1 MRALLVQSPATSPW
15 VPRRQ
20 WEPPSVAMA
29 TIAGQIDNHDV
40 RVADMVVWRKQAVP
54 RFLQVLRE
62 FKPDVVGFT
71 SMTFQYDT
79 TVGFAYLTK
88 QFDSRIRTVL
98 GGYHA
103 TLFSE
108 NIAAGPDANLW
119 DFLVRGEGDFA
130 FGELL
135 NSIEAD
141 GKGMENILGLTYKEQ
156 GQEKDRFRHNPAR
169 PLEDLDKIRIPARDK
184 RLAKGFHMYF
194 RRADVIETSRGCLHL
209 CNFCSIREMY
219 GRSFRLFPL
228 DRVLADIEDAYSR
241 GARHI
246 FCTDDNI
253 TLDMD
258 RFEQL
263 CDGVIRLK
271 LKNLIFTTQ
280 ASPIG
285 FAHRPDVAKK
295 MAQAGF
301 VSIFLG
307 IENVSV
313 KNLKTM
319 QKPNTL
325 DTIRRGV
332 AALQKED
339 IIVIA
344 GIINGLPDDDPE
356 SIRENYQFIK
366 EMGIASVMDQIMT
379 PYPKTPLREEM
390 LEDGRVANLSDF
402 RWYDGYFSN
411 VRTHQLTPEELNFV
425 RWKIRREVIG
435 MWRATKADWK
445 FFKGYTYVWEFGFRH
460 IVWLNERLLELIF
473 GVEGRY
479 KLQMRQF
486 LQLNDFGIEIPGRQR
501 ADAYHPVYGS
511 NADPYRDT
519 RWSLLKQRLPF
530 PWRKRLANGASSLS
544 VRGES
549 RGAVHE

>member
-40 RVADMVVWRKQAVP
+40 RVADMVVWRKQAVR
-54 RFLQVLRE
+54 RFLQILRE
-62 FKPDVVGFT
+62 FEPDVVGFT

-79 TVGFAYLTK
+79 TAGFAYLTK

-108 NIAAGPDANLW
+108 SLAAGPDANLW

-135 NSIEAD
+135 NSIEAY
-141 GKGMENILGLTYKEQ
+141 GNGMENILGLSYKEE
-156 GQEKDRFRHNPAR
+156 GIFRHNPAR
-169 PLEDLDKIRIPARDK
+169 PLEDLTRIRIPAREK

-228 DRVLADIEDAYSR
+228 DRVLADIEDAYRR

-253 TLDMD
+253 TLDME

-285 FAHRPDVAKK
+285 LAHRPDVARK

-319 QKPNTL
+319 HKPNTL
-325 DTIRRGV
+325 DTIQRGV

-339 IIVIA
+339 IVVIA
-344 GIINGLPDDDPE
+344 GIINGLADDDPE

-366 EMGIASVMDQIMT
+366 KMGITSVMDQIMT

-390 LEDGRVANLSDF
+390 LADGRVANLSDF

-411 VRTHQLTPEELNFV
+411 VRTRQLTAEELNFV
-425 RWKIRREVIG
+425 RWKIRREIVG

-445 FFKGYTYVWEFGFRH
+445 FFKGYTYIWEFGLRH
-460 IVWLNERLLELIF
+460 IVWLNESLLELIF

-486 LQLNDFGIEIPGRQR
+486 LQLNDFGIEVPGRQR

-511 NADPYRDT
+511 NEDPYRDT
-519 RWSLLKQRLPF
+519 RWSLLKQRLTF
-530 PWRKRLANGASSLS
+530 PWRKHLTSGAMEKVNVELQGS
-544 VRGES
+544 
-549 RGAVHE
+549 AD

>member
-1 MRALLVQSPATSPW
+1 MKALLVQSPATSPW

-29 TIAGQIDNHDV
+29 TIAAQIDNHDV
-40 RVADMVVWRKQAVP
+40 RVADAVVWRRQAVP
-54 RFLQVLRE
+54 RFLKLLRD

-79 TVGFAYLTK
+79 TAGFAYLAK
-88 QFDSRIRTVL
+88 QFDPRIKTVL

-103 TLFSE
+103 TLFSDS
-108 NIAAGPDANLW
+108 IAAGQDAALW
-119 DFLVRGEGDFA
+119 DFIMRGEGDFA
-130 FGELL
+130 FGEMLDSL
-135 NSIEAD
+135 EA
-141 GKGMENILGLTYKEQ
+141 GGNGMDKILGLSYKED
-156 GQEKDRFRHNPAR
+156 GVFRHNPAR
-169 PLEDLDKIRIPARDK
+169 PLEDLTRIRIPAREK
-184 RLAKGFHMYF
+184 RLLKGFHMYF
-194 RRADVIETSRGCLHL
+194 RCADVIETSRGCLHL

-263 CDGVIRLK
+263 CEGVTRLK
-271 LKNLIFTTQ
+271 LKDVMFTTQ

-285 FAHRPDVAKK
+285 FAHRPDIAKK
-295 MAQAGF
+295 MVEAGF

-307 IENVSV
+307 IENGST
-313 KNLKTM
+313 KNLKVM
-319 QKPNTL
+319 HKPNTL

-332 AALQKED
+332 EALQKEK
-339 IIVIA
+339 IIVVA

-366 EMGIASVMDQIMT
+366 KMGITSVMDQIMT
-379 PYPKTPLREEM
+379 PYPKTLLRGEM
-390 LEDGRVANLSDF
+390 IEAGRVANFEDF

-411 VRTHQLTPEELNFV
+411 VRTSQLTSEELNFV

-435 MWRATKADWK
+435 MWRATPGDWK
-445 FFKGYTYVWEFGFRH
+445 FFKGYTYLWEFFLRH
-460 IVWLNERLLELIF
+460 IVWLNERMLEFIF
-473 GVEGRY
+473 GIEGRY

-486 LQLNDFGIEIPGRQR
+486 LQLNEFGVEIPGRR
-501 ADAYHPVYGS
+501 RVETYHPVYG
-511 NADPYRDT
+511 NDADPYKDT
-519 RWSLLKQRLPF
+519 RWSLLKKRLPF
-530 PWRKRLANGASSLS
+530 LWRKCLTG
-544 VRGES
+544 VPCKE
-549 RGAVHE
+549 

>member
-1 MRALLVQSPATSPW
+1 
-15 VPRRQ
+15 
-20 WEPPSVAMA
+20 
-29 TIAGQIDNHDV
+29 
-40 RVADMVVWRKQAVP
+40 
-54 RFLQVLRE
+54 
-62 FKPDVVGFT
+62 
-71 SMTFQYDT
+71 
-79 TVGFAYLTK
+79 
-88 QFDSRIRTVL
+88 VL

-108 NIAAGPDANLW
+108 TIAAGPDAKFW
-119 DFLVRGEGDFA
+119 DFLMRGEGDFA

-135 NSIEAD
+135 NSIEAG
-141 GKGMENILGLTYKEQ
+141 GKGMENILGLSYKE
-156 GQEKDRFRHNPAR
+156 EDHFRHNPPR
-169 PLEDLDKIRIPARDK
+169 PLEDLDKVRIPARDK
-184 RLAKGFHMYF
+184 RLANGFHMYF

-263 CDGVIRLK
+263 CDGVIGLK

-285 FAHRPDVAKK
+285 FAHRPDVARK
-295 MAQAGF
+295 MAEAGF

-325 DTIRRGV
+325 DTIERGV
-332 AALQKED
+332 AALQKEN
-339 IIVIA
+339 IIGIA
-344 GIINGLPDDDPE
+344 GIIDGLPDDDPE

-366 EMGIASVMDQIMT
+366 KMKIASVMDQIMT

-390 LEDGRVANLSDF
+390 LADDRIANLSDF

-411 VRTHQLTPEELNFV
+411 VRTHRLTPEELNFV
-425 RWKIRREVIG
+425 RWKLRRDIIG
-435 MWRATKADWK
+435 MWRPTKADWK
-445 FFKGYTYVWEFGFRH
+445 FFKGYTYVWEFGFRY

-501 ADAYHPVYGS
+501 AETYHPVYGS
-511 NADPYRDT
+511 SDDPYRDT

-530 PWRKRLANGASSLS
+530 PWRKRLAGEAQEALDEGNAGLQESSD
-544 VRGES
+544 
-549 RGAVHE
+549 

>member
-40 RVADMVVWRKQAVP
+40 KVADMVVWRKQAVP

-79 TVGFAYLTK
+79 TLGFAYLTK

-108 NIAAGPDANLW
+108 TIAAGPDANLW

-135 NSIEAD
+135 NSIEAE
-141 GKGMENILGLTYKEQ
+141 GKGMENILGLSYKE
-156 GQEKDRFRHNPAR
+156 EDHFRHNEAR

-253 TLDMD
+253 TLDME

-263 CDGVIRLK
+263 CDGVIGLK

-285 FAHRPDVAKK
+285 FAHRPDVARK

-319 QKPNTL
+319 HKPNTL

-356 SIRENYQFIK
+356 SIRENYEFIK

-390 LEDGRVANLSDF
+390 LADDRIANLSDF

-411 VRTHQLTPEELNFV
+411 VRTHQLTPAELNFV

-460 IVWLNERLLELIF
+460 LVWLNERLLELIF
-473 GVEGRY
+473 GIEGRY

-501 ADAYHPVYGS
+501 ADTYHPVYGS
-511 NADPYRDT
+511 NEDPYRDT
-519 RWSLLKQRLPF
+519 RWSLLKRSLPF
-530 PWRKRLANGASSLS
+530 SWRKRLTNVPESADSASVGAAKPL
-544 VRGES
+544 
-549 RGAVHE
+549 A